1 MPFPSTGAPAVQFP
15 CHHRRYPL
23 VAGLLLLAGLLI
35 VLPARIMAAD
45 GTTQEQLRAEREHYD
60 KQIHAY
66 REMRDKVERGSVSE
80 AQWQAGQDIKEFG
93 METLREIKWGK
104 MMTDLTDEV
113 QMKLAP
119 QGGGPS
125 DPAFN
130 HHWFIITNSIARG
143 TGQTGKLL
151 EDYDKMKKAADALL
165 QFNNLPAEQKTSK
178 AQLEAAIAQGEILRK
193 ALVKAEGKFGY
204 QRTNELGVL
213 TDGIMAGL
221 HLAAGFAS
229 GNDEDA
235 REKHFVK
242 FTQESSESLLKCAK
256 VLIKKEAAANPS
268 LGLHAALARVYGE
281 LGARFLVTGA
291 SQYLG
296 TNLVREA
303 ELRKEN
309 TLSDLT
315 YRIMVADYEKDKVL
329 AAQRRLERGERL
341 KEPGGIKFSRQRADD
356 LALKID
362 IDSVAY
368 DPIRGRLVFSGKKTE
383 AVFDMDIFADVLRL
397 AVEEHEP
404 FFSME
409 PSRIEDW
416 DLSVVRFCDLLRK
429 KHPLPQALAER
440 VRELCPHPIV
450 RSDRNFYYT
459 TAYDLDPGLFAEAN
473 HGYDISEKLVFS
485 PNWLRYSKVGWILYE
500 ADMAIKA
507 VAGGFLERWPDVIPS
522 PAWDLPDFNPT
533 WLNRRKHHSAGR
545 ANFELDEGSLNDVG
559 GRLGLDLIRPK
570 LFVTFRETGTH
581 VDVKPQPPACKEISD
596 HFTRNWRT
604 YVERI
609 PELKRLQEVYK
620 AYVAARYLV
629 QQHPGLAERVR
640 KLPRQIDWPE
650 QPPLRIIRPDV
661 IRVCYE
667 GDRLVSLDEEQPVFW
682 DIGGGFGGG
691 AVFKYRKITPVTTPA
706 VPAEWSGSA
715 LLDPGSQLDSVDQG
729 DQAAIAFDI
738 GDEPMPPEPLQ
749 RTTVLLGALLLG
761 AALFGAALRLWDW
774 QQLEHRQACT
784 YCRRVH
790 SVSGRV
796 SLFGHALAAT
806 GMFVLLGL
814 PLLAAWYGAGGN
826 WWQLA
831 LSILL
836 LTGAAAAFTLLGLF
850 GHAVRQRFRPEAPSH
865 RGLMPAFY
873 TGTHLGGIALLAVL
887 WQHGWSTGAIAAT
900 CLQVLGPDV
909 GERLFVQ
916 LASPAPLAWA
926 SWALASGLLIVLM
939 ARWVAPLVFGSRPLL
954 FSASI
959 PHHH

>member
-1 MPFPSTGAPAVQFP
+1 MLMS
-15 CHHRRYPL
+15 
-23 VAGLLLLAGLLI
+23 AGLLI
-35 VLPARIMAAD
+35 VLPAGVLAAD
-45 GTTQEQLRAEREHYD
+45 GTTQEQLQAEREHYD
-60 KQIHAY
+60 KQIRAY

-113 QMKLAP
+113 QVKLAP
-119 QGGGPS
+119 AGGGPS

-130 HHWFIITNSIARG
+130 HHWFIIANSMARG
-143 TGQTGKLL
+143 TGQTGKAL
-151 EDYDKMKKAADALL
+151 EDFATIKKAADALL
-165 QFNNLPAEQKTSK
+165 QFNNLPAEQKTSQ
-178 AQLEAAIAQGEILRK
+178 ATLEAAIAQGEILRK

-229 GNDEDA
+229 GNDADA

-329 AAQRRLERGERL
+329 AAQRRLERKERL
-341 KEPGGIKFSRQRADD
+341 KEPGGIKFSSQRADD

-362 IDSVAY
+362 IDAVAY
-368 DPIRGRLVFSGKKTE
+368 DPVRGRLVFSGKKTE
-383 AVFDMDIFADVLRL
+383 EVFDMDIFADVLRL

-416 DLSVVRFCDLLRK
+416 DRTNSRFGDLLRMK
-429 KHPLPQALAER
+429 YPRVETLAAQVKSR
-440 VRELCPHPIV
+440 CPHPIV
-450 RSDRNFYYT
+450 RANRHFYYT

-473 HGYDISEKLVFS
+473 QGYDISEKLVFS

-522 PAWDLPDFNPT
+522 PAWDLPDFNPI
-533 WLNRRKHHSAGR
+533 WLNRRKYHSAGR
-545 ANFELDEGSLNDVG
+545 ANFELDEGSFNDAG
-559 GRLGLDLIRPK
+559 GCLSLDLIRPK

-581 VDVKPQPPACKEISD
+581 IDVKPQPPACKEISD

-604 YVERI
+604 YVERT
-609 PELKRLQEVYK
+609 PELRRLQEVYK

-629 QQHPGLAERVR
+629 QQHPGLAERIR

-650 QPPLRIIRPDV
+650 QPPLRVIRPSV

-667 GDRLVSLDEEQPVFW
+667 GDRLTSLDEEQQVFW
-682 DIGGGFGGG
+682 SIGGGFGGG
-691 AVFKYRKITPVTTPA
+691 AAFKVSKITPKPMPS
-706 VPAEWSGSA
+706 VPAEWIGSA
-715 LLDPGSQLDSVDQG
+715 LLDPGSQLDSVNHG

-738 GDEPMPPEPLQ
+738 SDEPMPPEPLR
-749 RTTVLLGALLLG
+749 RTTVFLSALLFGAALLG
-761 AALFGAALRLWDW
+761 AALRRWDW
-774 QQLEHRQACT
+774 QQLEHKQTCP

-790 SVSGRV
+790 SLSGRV

-806 GMFVLLGL
+806 GMFVLLGI
-814 PLLAAWYGAGGN
+814 PLLAAWHGAEGN

-831 LSILL
+831 LSALL
-836 LTGAAAAFTLLGLF
+836 LMGAAAAFTLLGLF
-850 GHAVRQRFRPEAPSH
+850 SHAAGQRFRPEAPSH

-873 TGTHLGGIALLAVL
+873 SGTYLGGIVLLALL
-887 WQHGWSTGAIAAT
+887 WQHGFSTGAIAASY
-900 CLQVLGPDV
+900 LQVLGRDV

-916 LASPAPLAWA
+916 LADPAPIAWA
-926 SWALASGLLIVLM
+926 SWALASGLLIVLL

-954 FSASI
+954 FSASTV
-959 PHHH
+959 HHH